1 MAPETRS
8 RGTTGFPVSATTI
21 RGRRARPDDTALI
34 FYSSGTTGHPKGIEL
49 TGANLGRAL
58 ATMYHLLDLDTDS
71 VAMCPVPFFHV
82 AGLGLALVT
91 TLGGGALLLETIAGP
106 LELVALMQ
114 EYKVTHAVAVPAVI
128 SVLTSPFRLCARQI
142 GVPCSSWS
150 TEPRRCHCPCCKT
163 RPRSSG
169 VVSCRAYGLT
179 ESTGGVTML
188 TPEDHRATDESTAH
202 RLKSVGQPMFGVPI
216 RIVDPVTLEDVPV
229 GTRGEVVI
237 GGAHVMKRYWRNE
250 AATAATMLDGDWLR
264 TGDGGSFDEDGYLYL
279 HDRLK
284 DMIVSGGENVYPAE
298 VESVLSGHPG
308 IREVAV
314 VGVPLRSV
322 G

>member
-1 MAPETRS
+1 M
-8 RGTTGFPVSATTI
+8 
-21 RGRRARPDDTALI
+21 
-34 FYSSGTTGHPKGIEL
+34 
-49 TGANLGRAL
+49 
-58 ATMYHLLDLDTDS
+58 
-71 VAMCPVPFFHV
+71 
-82 AGLGLALVT
+82 
-91 TLGGGALLLETIAGP
+91 
-106 LELVALMQ
+106 
-114 EYKVTHAVAVPAVI
+114 
-128 SVLTSPFRLCARQI
+128 
-142 GVPCSSWS
+142 
-150 TEPRRCHCPCCKT
+150 
-163 RPRSSG
+163 
-169 VVSCRAYGLT
+169 
-179 ESTGGVTML
+179 
-188 TPEDHRATDESTAH
+188 
-202 RLKSVGQPMFGVPI
+202 PI

-314 VGVPLRSV
+314 VGVHSDRWGETPLPWSFELLIRMQPKRRSSSGHASDWLTQAPQCSSV
-322 G
+322 HRGAATQR